1 MTNFG
6 LLLAA
11 LGCALIFQWML
22 RTDWR
27 LGVTFAFGMI
37 LWSLWLIEFAIRGVK

>member
-1 MTNFG
+1 MTNFW

-11 LGCALIFQWML
+11 LGGAFIFQWML

-27 LGVTFAFGMI
+27 MGVTFAFGVI
-37 LWSLWLIEFAIRGVK
+37 LWSLWLIESAIRGMK